1 MFRNLI
7 ALGPGLALTLAL
19 ASGAAN
25 SAEPISMNPTS
36 MSPTAMSPP
45 AALIKVVSSRQV
57 SVMHQDLEIGVSYA
71 LFTRNFEAILGRF
84 DPTVS
89 AVLASD
95 PAAAQA
101 RIRQMEGEQGLMIFA
116 VQNHGALFA
125 LAGAQRNARR
135 YHVGNP
141 GIAFQMT
148 RHDIRTGLYA
158 PLSVLVYEAT
168 PGTVRVEF
176 DQPSTL
182 FGQFGDADVL
192 AVARAL
198 DGKLEKV
205 IERAAMLAAR
215 QQAGQ

>member
-7 ALGPGLALTLAL
+7 ILGPGLALTLAL
-19 ASGAAN
+19 ASGAA
-25 SAEPISMNPTS
+25 SSGEPITMK
-36 MSPTAMSPP
+36 PTAMPP
-45 AALIKVVSSRQV
+45 PSALIKLVSSRQV
-57 SVMHQDLEIGVSYA
+57 SVTHQDLEIEVSYA
-71 LFTRNFEAILGRF
+71 AFTRNFEAILGRF

-89 AVLASD
+89 ATLASD

-125 LAGAQRNARR
+125 LAGAQRHAKR

-148 RHDIRTGLYA
+148 RHDIRAGLYA
-158 PLSVLVYEAT
+158 PLSVLVYEAK
-168 PGTVRVEF
+168 PGAVRVEF

-205 IERAAMLAAR
+205 IEHAAMLAVS
-215 QQAGQ
+215 QQPGQ

>member
-1 MFRNLI
+1 MTRNLKQ
-7 ALGPGLALTLAL
+7 ALAPGLALTLVL
-19 ASGAAN
+19 AGGAAICG
-25 SAEPISMNPTS
+25 EPSSMK
-36 MSPTAMSPP
+36 P
-45 AALIKVVSSRQV
+45 AALTPPALVKAKSRQV
-57 SVMHQDLEIGVSYA
+57 SVTHEDLEISVSYE

-89 AVLASD
+89 AALASD
-95 PAAAQA
+95 PIAAQA

-125 LAGAQRNARR
+125 LAGAQRKARR

-141 GIAFQMT
+141 RIAFEMT
-148 RHDIRTGLYA
+148 RHDIRAGLYA

-168 PGTVRVEF
+168 PGAVRVEF

-198 DGKLEKV
+198 DGKLEKA
-205 IERAAMLAAR
+205 IEHAARLAAQ
-215 QQAGQ
+215 QQASQ

>member
-1 MFRNLI
+1 M
-7 ALGPGLALTLAL
+7 
-19 ASGAAN
+19 
-25 SAEPISMNPTS
+25 
-36 MSPTAMSPP
+36 
-45 AALIKVVSSRQV
+45 IKFASSRQV
-57 SVMHQDLEIGVSYA
+57 SVTHEDLEISVGYEH
-71 LFTRNFEAILGRF
+71 FTRNFEAILGRF

-89 AVLASD
+89 AALASD
-95 PAAAQA
+95 PVAAEA

-125 LAGAQRNARR
+125 LAGAQRKARR

-141 GIAFQMT
+141 RIAFQMT
-148 RHDIRTGLYA
+148 RHDIRAGLYA
-158 PLSVLVYEAT
+158 PLSVLVYEAR
-168 PGTVRVEF
+168 PGAVRVEF

-198 DGKLEKV
+198 DSKLQKV
-205 IERAAMLAAR
+205 IEHAALLAAQ